1 MHKHRW
7 LILVA
12 LLFCLVLLRPLA
24 AAERHEVELQFEGA
38 DVAEV
43 LRAIVGKY
51 LGKNFIF
58 EPGIGG
64 RVTLYIRGS
73 FTDRQLMAILEE
85 ALSFLGIQM
94 VEREDYILVVRT
106 GKVPQVGG
114 LKLAESPKEGAVLIY
129 RVRFIPLK
137 EAEGL
142 VRPFLSPGALMKSY
156 KPASSLLLLDRPKN
170 LRTVLSLLR
179 AVDQPLFSELTVR
192 AVDLKQADPEWVVK
206 EVEALFGK
214 LGLLKDNPRLKE
226 EIVLLPLKEVGKILV
241 FTTEEELFGLA
252 KRLIETLDV
261 SGGVTEQRVWIRFIE
276 NGKAEEIASLLSQIF
291 AGAKPQKKKVI
302 VKAKKK
308 PSPSPKAPSALTV
321 GPVQIIPDRTN
332 NALIIKATPRDY
344 RVIEEVIQAL
354 DILPRQ
360 VFIEV
365 TIAEVTLKGELS
377 YGVEWFLKEKKFSA
391 GQGFGLLPSLEIP
404 FGGGPTGG
412 FLYYLSPDE
421 FLSFLSL
428 LSSTTDVRILSN
440 PTVIAVDNQPAK
452 ITVGGRVPTLTQ
464 TLTTAEAGEKIVS
477 TVQYQTYGIILTV
490 TPHIS
495 SAGMVR
501 LEIRQEYTDVQ
512 QETFAGLT
520 TPSFVERAVDTNLV
534 TKDGQTVLLGGLI
547 QTKENHVKKGI
558 PLLKDVPL
566 IGPVFG
572 HKQRTSERTEL
583 IIAITPHVIK
593 GVGKETALGHSFME
607 KLEELKRWQRSKGRG
622 EGTINPN

>member
-1 MHKHRW
+1 MRRLKG
-7 LILVA
+7 LIA
-12 LLFCLVLLRPLA
+12 LLLLLGLLLPLHA
-24 AAERHEVELQFEGA
+24 YPKGQRHEVELQFEGA

-43 LRAIVGKY
+43 IRAIVGKY
-51 LGKNFIF
+51 LGKNYIF
-58 EPGIGG
+58 EPGVGG
-64 RVTLYIRGS
+64 RITMYVHGRY
-73 FTDRQLMAILEE
+73 TDKELMGVLEE
-85 ALSFLGIQM
+85 ALSFVGLRL
-94 VEREDYILVVRT
+94 VERDDRVLVVRVGT
-106 GKVPQVGG
+106 VPQLGG
-114 LKLAESPKEGAVLIY
+114 LEVAGSPRENAILIY
-129 RVRFIPLK
+129 RVKFIPLGD
-137 EAEGL
+137 AQAL
-142 VRPFLSPGALMKSY
+142 IQPFLSKGAFLKAY
-156 KPASSLLLLDRPKN
+156 KPSSSLLIIDRNQNLKTAMRLLA
-170 LRTVLSLLR
+170 T
-179 AVDQPLFSELTVR
+179 ADQPFVTDLIIR
-192 AVDLKQADPEWVVK
+192 AIEIKESDPEWVVK
-206 EVEALFGK
+206 QVEGLFKRIGA
-214 LGLLKDNPRLKE
+214 LKDNPRLLS
-226 EIVLLPLKEVGKILV
+226 EIVFLPLKHVGKILV
-241 FTTEEELFGLA
+241 FTTSEELLQTA
-252 KRLIETLDV
+252 QRMIEALDV
-261 SGGVTEQRVWIRFIE
+261 SGVTTEQRVWIRFIE
-276 NGKAEEIASLLSQIF
+276 NGDAEEIASLLRQIF
-291 AGAKPQKKKVI
+291 TGQRAERGKVI
-302 VKAKKK
+302 VKMEKKKKK
-308 PSPSPKAPSALTV
+308 PPPKSPPATTV
-321 GPVQIIPDRTN
+321 GPVEIIADKTN
-332 NALIIKATPRDY
+332 NAIIIKATPHDY
-344 RVIEEVIQAL
+344 RVMEEVIQAL

-391 GQGFGLLPSLEIP
+391 GQSFGLLPSVEIP
-404 FGGGPTGG
+404 FGGGPTGS
-412 FLYYLSPDE
+412 FLYYLNPEE

-520 TPSFVERAVDTNLV
+520 TPSFIERAVETNLV

-547 QTKENHVKKGI
+547 QTKENQVKKGI

-572 HKQRTSERTEL
+572 HRQRSTERTEL

-593 GVGKETALGHSFME
+593 EVGRGTALGREFIE
-607 KLEELKRWQRSKGRG
+607 RLKRLKRWQERKEGPQG
-622 EGTINPN
+622 E